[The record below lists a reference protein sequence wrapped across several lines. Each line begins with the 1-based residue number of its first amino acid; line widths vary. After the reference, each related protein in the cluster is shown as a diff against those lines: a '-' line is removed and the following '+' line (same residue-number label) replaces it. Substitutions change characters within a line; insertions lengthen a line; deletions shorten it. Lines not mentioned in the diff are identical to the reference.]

1 MRPEW
6 LRRSRPLLYIHI
18 RLETKSPVVNNL
30 KGGSIVSRREGNEG
44 EERESTLCMHSDVT
58 IELFLAPGSYQYFL
72 ESYQTS

>member
-1 MRPEW
+1 MAQKKSP
-6 LRRSRPLLYIHI
+6 RPLLYIHI